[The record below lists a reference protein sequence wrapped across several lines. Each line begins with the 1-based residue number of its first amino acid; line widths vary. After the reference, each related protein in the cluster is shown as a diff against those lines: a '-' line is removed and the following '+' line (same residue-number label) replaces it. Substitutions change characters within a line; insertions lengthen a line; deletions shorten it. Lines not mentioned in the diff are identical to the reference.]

1 MTKRTRRNHGSVFKA
16 KVALEAIKGEQTLSE
31 LSSRFQVHP
40 NQITQWKQQLLQ
52 GALRDLRE
60 ERKIKGT
67 RCEGT
72 PCQNR
77 TACDGKRFFSSRARA
92 HRRAERKEMI
102 VKENPLPIIRQ
113 CRILNLS
120 RSGIYYLPVPVD
132 ERDRELMSLIDK
144 IHTMYPF
151 MGTRSIRNELKD
163 KGYDVGRSHVRTL
176 MRKMG
181 IEALYQKPR
190 LSKPHPGHT
199 IYPYLLRGLA
209 ITEANHVWC
218 ADITY
223 IPMAKGF
230 CYLVAVMDWA
240 SRRVLSFRLSNT
252 LDTSFCIDVL
262 EEAISLY
269 GTPRIFNTDQGSQF
283 TSDGFTGILKK
294 HDIRISMDGRGRWM
308 DNVFIER
315 LWKSVKYEDVYLKAY
330 DSIATARKELANWFT
345 RYNMRRRHQGLDE
358 KTPDEVYWSILPETK
373 KAV

>member
-1 MTKRTRRNHGSVFKA
+1 M
-16 KVALEAIKGEQTLSE
+16 
-31 LSSRFQVHP
+31 P
-40 NQITQWKQQLLQ
+40 IT
-52 GALRDLRE
+52 
-60 ERKIKGT
+60 
-67 RCEGT
+67 
-72 PCQNR
+72 
-77 TACDGKRFFSSRARA
+77 
-92 HRRAERKEMI
+92 H
-102 VKENPLPIIRQ
+102 Q

-120 RSGIYYLPVPVD
+120 RSGIYYLPHPVSD
-132 ERDRELMSLIDK
+132 KDRELMGLIDR
-144 IHTMYPF
+144 IHTIYPF

-181 IEALYQKPR
+181 IEALYQKPH
-190 LSKPHPGHT
+190 LSKPHPGHMV
-199 IYPYLLRGLA
+199 YPYLLRGLA

-252 LDTSFCIDVL
+252 LDTSFCIDAL

-345 RYNMRRRHQGLDE
+345 RYNMRRHHQGLDE
-358 KTPDEVYWSILPETK
+358 KTPDEVYWSILPEIR

>member
-1 MTKRTRRNHGSVFKA
+1 
-16 KVALEAIKGEQTLSE
+16 
-31 LSSRFQVHP
+31 
-40 NQITQWKQQLLQ
+40 
-52 GALRDLRE
+52 
-60 ERKIKGT
+60 
-67 RCEGT
+67 
-72 PCQNR
+72 
-77 TACDGKRFFSSRARA
+77 
-92 HRRAERKEMI
+92 MI
-102 VKENPLPIIRQ
+102 VKEHSLPITHQ

-120 RSGIYYLPVPVD
+120 RSGIYYLPHPVSD
-132 ERDRELMSLIDK
+132 KDRDLMQLIDE
-144 IHTMYPF
+144 IHINYPF
-151 MGTRSIRNELKD
+151 MGVRSIRNELKD
-163 KGYDVGRSHVRTL
+163 KGHKVGRSHIRTL

-190 LSKPHPGHT
+190 LSKAHPGHT
-199 IYPYLLRGLA
+199 IYPYLLRGLTIA
-209 ITEANHVWC
+209 ESNHVWC

-223 IPMAKGF
+223 IPMARGF

-240 SRRVLSFRLSNT
+240 SRRVLSWKLSNT
-252 LDTSFCIDVL
+252 LDTSFCIYAL

-294 HDIRISMDGRGRWM
+294 HNIPISMDGRGCWM

-330 DSIATARKELANWFT
+330 DSIATARKELTNWFT

-358 KTPDEVYWSILPETK
+358 KTPDEVYWSILPETR